1 MVKRDVI
8 GSLAWMGF
16 GSIFAVSALQQGLFA
31 KGLPGPGLLP
41 FISGVALIAIS
52 LFVLVPA
59 LYKADKGHGNGVP
72 MAPGGLKKAVLAII
86 ALLAY
91 SILLEPIGYLIVTF
105 AFILFATRL
114 MAKGRWWVSV
124 TVAAVASAASYVLFV
139 VLLSVSLPKGLL
151 AFI

>member
-8 GSLAWMGF
+8 GSLVWAGF
-16 GSIFAVSALQQGLFA
+16 GGVFAVSALRQGLFA
-31 KGLPGPGLLP
+31 KGQPGPGLLP
-41 FISGVALIAIS
+41 FVSGIALIAIS
-52 LFVLVPA
+52 MFVLIPA
-59 LYKADKGHGNGVP
+59 INKADKGQNNGAP
-72 MAPGGLKKAVLAII
+72 MAPGGLKKAISAII

-91 SILLEPIGYLIVTF
+91 SFLLEPVGYLILTF

-124 TVAAVASAASYVLFV
+124 TVAFAASAVSYVLFV

>member
-8 GSLAWMGF
+8 GSLVWMGF
-16 GSIFAVSALQQGLFA
+16 GGIFAVSALRQGLFA

-41 FISGVALIAIS
+41 FISGIALIALS

-59 LYKADKGHGNGVP
+59 LLKADKGQGDGVP
-72 MAPGGLKKAVLAII
+72 MAPGGLKKAILAIV

-91 SILLEPIGYLIVTF
+91 SFLLEPVGYLIMTF

-114 MAKGRWWVSV
+114 MAKGRWWVSI
-124 TVAAVASAASYVLFV
+124 TVAFSASAVSYALFE